1 MAEPKKAKKVLGE
14 IHPRQILPGHI
25 IHTKETKKDEVVRS
39 VSIVVHFASGF
50 DEMYEEDEMVSVL
63 EPPKLPGKLPDNL
76 LPFAGS
82 EGE

>member
-1 MAEPKKAKKVLGE
+1 MAAAKTKKVLGE

-25 IHTKETKKDEVVRS
+25 IHTKETKTDEVVRS
-39 VSIVVHFASGF
+39 VSVVVHLANGY

-63 EPPKLPGKLPDNL
+63 ETPKLPGPLPDNL
-76 LPFAGS
+76 MPFAGS